1 MTPLRANTLSLIFV
15 LAATLAV
22 GEAATDMFLS
32 SLPSLTEVFETSTS
46 RAQLTLSVYL
56 VGFAFAQLFY
66 GPVSDRYGRKKPLI
80 AGTALFVV
88 ASIAA
93 GFATSIEMLI
103 AFRFV
108 QSLGG
113 AAGFVIALAIIR
125 DMHDRDTAASM
136 LARMGTV
143 IGFAPGIAP
152 ILGGYLLVW
161 FGWRANFFFLA
172 AWGSLVIFMVAVLIA
187 ESNTQRDPTATRPFQ
202 ILRNFRSLVRNR
214 TYLGYTL
221 TMVFAFAT
229 FFAFISGAPFVFID
243 VLGVAPQN
251 FAPITITI
259 LVFGFVAGTL
269 LSNRLAKRFG
279 IERVFAG
286 AIMLSAASGLITA
299 GLPWLGIQSVAGII
313 APLVMF
319 SFAMGFIFPLGTAGA
334 IGPFPHMA
342 GAASSLLGFLE
353 SAVGASLGALVG
365 ILHNGTVFPM
375 TLVIGAST
383 TVSLVA
389 YLVLLRGRPAERGG
403 DAPEDKALG
412 RTITGDEPAE

>member
-1 MTPLRANTLSLIFV
+1 MTPLRANTLSLILV

-32 SLPSLTEVFETSTS
+32 SLPSLTEAFGTGTS

-56 VGFAFAQLFY
+56 MGFAVAQLVY

-80 AGTALFVV
+80 AGTVLFVV
-88 ASIAA
+88 ASVAA

-103 AFRFV
+103 AFRFI

-113 AAGFVIALAIIR
+113 AAGFVIVLAIVR

-143 IGFAPGIAP
+143 IGFAPGVAP

-172 AWGSLVIFMVAVLIA
+172 AWGALVIVVVALWIE
-187 ESNTQRDPTATRPFQ
+187 ESNKRPDPTALRPLQ
-202 ILRNFRSLVRNR
+202 ILRNFRTLLRNR

-229 FFAFISGAPFVFID
+229 FFAFISGAPFVFIE
-243 VLGVAPQN
+243 VLGIAPQN

-259 LVFGFVAGTL
+259 LVLGFVTGTL
-269 LSNRLAKRFG
+269 LADRFGKRFG
-279 IERVFAG
+279 IERVFGAAITLGAAG
-286 AIMLSAASGLITA
+286 GIVTAA
-299 GLPWLGIQSVAGII
+299 LPWLGIQSVAGII
-313 APLVMF
+313 APLAVF
-319 SFAMGFIFPLGTAGA
+319 SFAMGFIFPMGTAGA

-353 SAVGASLGALVG
+353 SAAGASLGALVG
-365 ILHNGTVFPM
+365 VLHNGTVFPM

-383 TVSLVA
+383 TASLVA
-389 YLVLLRGRPAERGG
+389 YLALLFGRRADRGTE
-403 DAPEDKALG
+403 APETA
-412 RTITGDEPAE
+412 A

>member
-1 MTPLRANTLSLIFV
+1 MTPLRANTLSLILV

-32 SLPSLTEVFETSTS
+32 SLPSLTEAFGTGTS

-56 VGFAFAQLFY
+56 MGFAVAQLVY

-88 ASIAA
+88 ASVAA

-103 AFRFV
+103 AFRFI

-113 AAGFVIALAIIR
+113 AAGFVIVLAIVR

-143 IGFAPGIAP
+143 IGFAPGVAP
-152 ILGGYLLVW
+152 ILGGYLLIW

-172 AWGSLVIFMVAVLIA
+172 AWGALVIVAVALWIE
-187 ESNTQRDPTATRPFQ
+187 ESNKRPDPTALRPLQ
-202 ILRNFRSLVRNR
+202 ILRNFRTLVRNK

-229 FFAFISGAPFVFID
+229 FFAFISGAPFVFIE
-243 VLGVAPQN
+243 VLGIAPQN
-251 FAPITITI
+251 FAPFTITI
-259 LVFGFVAGTL
+259 LVLGFVTGTL
-269 LSNRLAKRFG
+269 LADRFGKRFG
-279 IERVFAG
+279 IERVFG
-286 AIMLSAASGLITA
+286 AAITLSAASGIVTA
-299 GLPWLGIQSVAGII
+299 ALPWLGIQSVAGII
-313 APLVMF
+313 APLAFF
-319 SFAMGFIFPLGTAGA
+319 SFAMGFIFPMGTAGA

-365 ILHNGTVFPM
+365 VLHNGTVFPM

-383 TVSLVA
+383 TASLVA
-389 YLVLLRGRPAERGG
+389 YLALLFGRRADRGRE
-403 DAPEDKALG
+403 APEA
-412 RTITGDEPAE
+412 AA